1 MIDCG
6 KMSKYVKNIIIED
19 LKKRLEGV
27 ENALLVNVIGM
38 DVNTMN
44 RLRTDLLSKNINI
57 LVIKNSLAHRASAGT
72 LLEPL
77 FKGLKGTASVCYGA
91 QDIVALA
98 KELVRISKDKSF
110 AKFEL
115 RGGVMDGEAF
125 AADKVIDISKW
136 PSREEQISI
145 LLGQIVGVGAKLSSQ
160 LLAGGANLASQIE
173 QLAEKEDAN
182 VPQEDTAV

>member
-1 MIDCG
+1 
-6 KMSKYVKNIIIED
+6 MSKTVKNYIIED
-19 LKKRLEGV
+19 LKKRLNGV
-27 ENALLVNVIGM
+27 ENALLVNVIGL

-57 LVIKNSLAHRASAGT
+57 LVIKNSLAHRAAIGT
-72 LLEPL
+72 PLESL
-77 FKGLKGTASVCYGA
+77 FKGLRGTASVCYGA

-98 KELVRISKDKSF
+98 KELVRISKDKAY
-110 AKFEL
+110 AKFQL

-145 LLGQIVGVGAKLSSQ
+145 LLGQIVGVGSKLSSQ
-160 LLAGGANLASQIE
+160 LLACGANLASQFE
-173 QLAEKEDAN
+173 QLSEKEDADA
-182 VPQEDTAV
+182 PKEETAV